1 MSKKIV
7 FGLED
12 NYTQARLYQM
22 KSDAGKSTENLGKLV
37 GAAFEIAVAKD
48 NTTEYGGAATM
59 NKTSGGDNTKSRRG
73 YCNTN
78 STILVN
84 F

>member
-1 MSKKIV
+1 MSTIFV
-7 FGLED
+7 LGLED
-12 NYTQARLYQM
+12 NYTQERLYQM
-22 KSDAGKSTENLGKLV
+22 KSDAGKSTVNFGKLV
-37 GAAFEIAVAKD
+37 EAASEIAVAKE
-48 NTTEYGGAATM
+48 NAAESGGAATM
-59 NKTSGGDNTKSRRG
+59 KKTSGGDNTKSRRG